1 MELFIA
7 GGCSE
12 HGRNCFFV
20 QGDHLSFIV
29 DAGMMKEKP
38 EMPFPEL
45 TGEMIRSAKYL
56 FITHCHADHSGA
68 VKWLYDR
75 GFQGEVIAS
84 EETFQWSKYPM
95 KGRTLESIGVPD
107 KKCKI
112 SKHLTLIWGR
122 SGHCIGSVWYLF
134 RLDGRKI
141 LFSGDYEEKSYAY
154 HCDKIRDRK
163 ADIAVLDCAYGTE
176 SEDAAI
182 HRREI
187 EAGLD
192 ELIAKKK
199 PILFPIPSHG
209 RGLDLIRLLS
219 ERHVRVYLPDALV
232 NESLESSDPKFWL
245 KRKYR
250 SAFEDLDL
258 RSLDQLEDELV
269 KMDGEMRFKRR
280 RRAIGIL
287 VQDSQLY
294 HEENQELADAVIRSG
309 GRVVLTGKQD
319 PSSAARALLDADHA
333 DFWRISVHE
342 NIAEMKR
349 LMGKNRFRFVVPYHC
364 RQALSFSEKNILV
377 VKPGDIIKF

>member
-45 TGEMIRSAKYL
+45 SGERIRSAKFL
-56 FITHCHADHSGA
+56 FLTHCHADHSGA

-84 EETFQWSKYPM
+84 EETFAWSKCSM
-95 KGRTLESIGVPD
+95 KGRTLESIGLPE
-107 KKCKI
+107 KKCKV
-112 SKHLTLIWGR
+112 SKHLTMTWGR
-122 SGHCIGSVWYLF
+122 SGHCIGSVWFLF
-134 RLDGRKI
+134 RMDGRKI

-154 HCDKIRDRK
+154 HCDKIRNRK
-163 ADIAVLDCAYGTE
+163 ADIAVLDCAYGAE
-176 SEDAAI
+176 QENAAE
-182 HRREI
+182 HRRILE
-187 EAGLD
+187 EGLD
-192 ELIAKKK
+192 QLVQEKK

-209 RGLDLIRLLS
+209 RGLDLVRLLS
-219 ERHVRVYLPDALV
+219 ERHVRTYLPDHLIS
-232 NESLESSDPKFWL
+232 ESLESSDPEFWL

-250 SAFEDLDL
+250 SAFEDLDVH
-258 RSLDQLEDELV
+258 SMEELEDELIR
-269 KMDGEMRFKRR
+269 GEHSVRFKRR

-294 HEENQELADAVIRSG
+294 DSENCKLADAVVKAG

-319 PSSAARALLDADHA
+319 PASYSRALLDNGSAV
-333 DFWRISVHE
+333 FWRISVHE
-342 NIAEMKR
+342 NIGEMKK
-349 LMGKNRFRFVVPYHC
+349 LMSRNKFRFVVPYHC
-364 RQALSFSEKNILV
+364 RQELSFKEKNILV
-377 VKPGDIIKF
+377 VKTGDIIKF